1 MEGFGPD
8 KACKPWHGFCTG
20 HRWSIVKLCTLRT
33 AVPFLTIGVILLWS
47 LGPSADSGLPIG
59 QFETSLAKFNNAGPP
74 AYRAFRRLE
83 AGIPGTPK
91 QGWMEVWTEF
101 RPGTGFSYEVIR
113 EEGYEYVRNRVL
125 RGVLKGEAELLAQGK
140 PLRAALA
147 ARNYRFEDGGVT
159 DAGLMRVLL
168 HPARKGEGVVNG
180 SAWIEPD
187 AGAVV
192 RIEGR
197 LVKSPSFWVRDV
209 DVTWK
214 FKRIGDAIVPTELS
228 SSARV
233 RFYGRS
239 NFKMTYDY
247 VQVDGRPIDGALR
260 ALRDER

>member
-1 MEGFGPD
+1 M
-8 KACKPWHGFCTG
+8 
-20 HRWSIVKLCTLRT
+20 KLWALRT
-33 AVPFLTIGVILLWS
+33 AVPFLTISAILLWS
-47 LGPSADSGLPIG
+47 LGPSADSGFPVG
-59 QFETSLAKFNNAGPP
+59 QFETSLARFNTAGPP

-83 AGIPGTPK
+83 AGLPGTTK

-101 RPGTGFSYEVIR
+101 RPGIGFAYEVVR

-125 RGVLKGEAELLAQGK
+125 RGVLKGEAELLANGK

-147 ARNYRFEDGGVT
+147 ARNYRFEDGGIT
-159 DAGLMRVLL
+159 ESGLTRVLL
-168 HPARKGEGVVNG
+168 YPNRKGEGIVSG
-180 SAWIEPD
+180 STLIEPD
-187 AGAVV
+187 TGAVV

-197 LVKSPSFWVRDV
+197 LIKSPSFWVRDV

-214 FKRIGDAIVPTELS
+214 FMQVGETIVPTELS

-247 VQVDGRPIDGALR
+247 VQVDGRPVESGLR
-260 ALRDER
+260 ALRNER

>member
-1 MEGFGPD
+1 MTLWP
-8 KACKPWHGFCTG
+8 
-20 HRWSIVKLCTLRT
+20 LRT
-33 AVPFLTIGVILLWS
+33 AVPFLTISGILLWS
-47 LGPSADSGLPIG
+47 LGPSADSDFPVDRYEI
-59 QFETSLAKFNNAGPP
+59 SLARFNNASPP
-74 AYRAFRRLE
+74 TYRAFRRLE
-83 AGIPGTPK
+83 AGIPGSTK

-101 RPGTGFSYEVIR
+101 RPDSGFSYEVVR
-113 EEGYEYVRNRVL
+113 EEGYEYVRNKVL
-125 RGVLKGEAELLAQGK
+125 RGVLKGEAELLARGQ

-159 DAGLMRVLL
+159 ESGLQRLLL
-168 HPARKGEGVVNG
+168 HPNRKSEGIVAG
-180 SAWIEPD
+180 SALIEPD
-187 AGAVV
+187 RGTVV

-214 FKRIGDAIVPTELS
+214 FKRIGETIVPTELS

-247 VQVDGRPIDGALR
+247 LQVEGRPVEGALR

>member
-1 MEGFGPD
+1 MWAD
-8 KACKPWHGFCTG
+8 KACKPWHGFCSWDL
-20 HRWSIVKLCTLRT
+20 WSIVKLWPLRT
-33 AVPFLTIGVILLWS
+33 AVPFLTISAILLWS
-47 LGPSADSGLPIG
+47 LGPSAESGSPVD
-59 QFETSLAKFNNAGPP
+59 QFETSLARFNSAGSP

-83 AGIPGTPK
+83 AGIPGSNK

-101 RPGTGFSYEVIR
+101 KPGTGFSYEVVR

-125 RGVLKGEAELLAQGK
+125 RGVLKAEAELLAHGK

-147 ARNYRFEDGGVT
+147 ARNYRFDDGGIT
-159 DAGLMRVLL
+159 ESGLTRVLL
-168 HPARKGEGVVNG
+168 YPNRKGEGIVRG
-180 SAWIEPD
+180 STLIEPD
-187 AGAVV
+187 TGAVV

-197 LVKSPSFWVRDV
+197 LIKSPSFWVRDV

-214 FKRIGDAIVPTELS
+214 FMRAGETIVPTELS

-247 VQVDGRPIDGALR
+247 VQVDGRPVESGLR
-260 ALRDER
+260 ALRNER

>member
-1 MEGFGPD
+1 MLGPD
-8 KACKPWHGFCTG
+8 KACKPWHGFCK
-20 HRWSIVKLCTLRT
+20 RNLRSIVRPWLLRT
-33 AVPFLTIGVILLWS
+33 AVPFLTISVILLWS
-47 LGPSADSGLPIG
+47 LGPSADSGFPVG
-59 QFETSLAKFNNAGPP
+59 QFETALAKFNRVGPP

-83 AGIPGTPK
+83 AGIPGSNK

-101 RPGTGFSYEVIR
+101 RPGTGFSYEVVR

-125 RGVLKGEAELLAQGK
+125 RGVLKGEAELLANGK

-147 ARNYRFEDGGVT
+147 ARNYRFEDGGMT
-159 DAGLMRVLL
+159 ESGLTRVLL
-168 HPARKGEGVVNG
+168 YPNRRSDGIVRG
-180 SAWIEPD
+180 STLIEPD
-187 AGAVV
+187 TGAVV

-197 LVKSPSFWVRDV
+197 LIKSPSFWVRDV

-214 FKRIGDAIVPTELS
+214 FMRVGETIVPTELS

-247 VQVDGRPIDGALR
+247 VQVDGQPVESGLR
-260 ALRDER
+260 ALRNER

>member
-1 MEGFGPD
+1 M
-8 KACKPWHGFCTG
+8 
-20 HRWSIVKLCTLRT
+20 KLCSLRT
-33 AVPFLTIGVILLWS
+33 SVPFLTISVILLWS
-47 LGPSADSGLPIG
+47 LGPSAESGLPIDR
-59 QFETSLAKFNNAGPP
+59 FEISLAKFNNAGPP

-83 AGIPGTPK
+83 AGIPGSTK
-91 QGWMEVWTEF
+91 QGWLEVWTEY
-101 RPGTGFSYEVIR
+101 RPDQGFSYEVIR
-113 EEGYEYVRNRVL
+113 EDGYEYVRNRVL
-125 RGVLKGEAELLAQGK
+125 RGVLKAEAELLEHGK

-147 ARNYRFEDGGVT
+147 ERNYRFEDGGLT
-159 DAGLMRVLL
+159 ESGLSRLLL
-168 HPARKGEGVVNG
+168 HPNRKGEGIVRG
-180 SAWIEPD
+180 SALIEPD

-214 FKRIGDAIVPTELS
+214 FKRVGETIVPTELS

>member
-1 MEGFGPD
+1 MQSV
-8 KACKPWHGFCTG
+8 AWLLHS
-20 HRWSIVKLCTLRT
+20 RLRSIVKLWPLRT
-33 AVPFLTIGVILLWS
+33 AVPFLTISVILLWS
-47 LGPSADSGLPIG
+47 LGPSAESGLPVG
-59 QFETSLAKFNNAGPP
+59 QFETSFAKFNNAGPP

-83 AGIPGTPK
+83 AGIPGTTK
-91 QGWMEVWTEF
+91 QGWMEAWTEF
-101 RPGTGFSYEVIR
+101 TPDRGFSYEVVR
-113 EEGYEYVRNRVL
+113 EDGYEYVRNRVL
-125 RGVLKGEAELLAQGK
+125 RGVLKGEAELLAHGK

-147 ARNYRFEDGGVT
+147 ERNYRFEDGGVT
-159 DAGLMRVLL
+159 NSGLMRVLL
-168 HPARKGEGVVNG
+168 HPNRKGEGVVAG
-180 SAWIEPD
+180 SALIEPD

-214 FKRIGDAIVPTELS
+214 FKRIGDTIVPTELS

-247 VQVDGRPIDGALR
+247 VQVDGQPVDGALR
-260 ALRDER
+260 ALRDQR

>member
-1 MEGFGPD
+1 
-8 KACKPWHGFCTG
+8 
-20 HRWSIVKLCTLRT
+20 V
-33 AVPFLTIGVILLWS
+33 LWS
-47 LGPSADSGLPIG
+47 LGSSADASLPVG
-59 QFETSLAKFNNAGPP
+59 RFEISLARFNDAGPP

-83 AGIPGTPK
+83 AGIPGSTK
-91 QGWMEVWTEF
+91 QGWMEVSTEF
-101 RPGTGFSYEVIR
+101 RPDTGFSYEVVR
-113 EEGYEYVRNRVL
+113 EGGYEYVRSKVL
-125 RGVLKGEAELLAQGK
+125 RGVLKGEAELLRRGK

-147 ARNYRFEDGGVT
+147 ARNYRFEDGGIT
-159 DAGLMRVLL
+159 ESGLTRLLL
-168 HPARKGEGVVNG
+168 HPNRKSEGIVTG
-180 SAWIEPD
+180 SALIEPE

-214 FKRIGDAIVPTELS
+214 FRRIGETIVPTELS

-247 VQVDGRPIDGALR
+247 VQVDGRPVDGALR
-260 ALRDER
+260 ASLRDER